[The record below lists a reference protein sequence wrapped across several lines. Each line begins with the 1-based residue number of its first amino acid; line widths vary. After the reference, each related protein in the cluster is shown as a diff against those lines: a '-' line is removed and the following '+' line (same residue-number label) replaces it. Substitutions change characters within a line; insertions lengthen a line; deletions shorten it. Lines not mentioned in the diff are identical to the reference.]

1 MNGIENELDGVA
13 EVIRVDLW
21 SQLGKQIAKRFD
33 VTSAGTTLVLNGNG
47 QEVYRHEGFPNRKK
61 IIELVTVN

>member
-21 SQLGKQIAKRFD
+21 SQLGKQVAKRFD
-33 VTSAGTTLVLNGNG
+33 VTSAGTTVVLNGSG
-47 QEVYRHEGFPNRKK
+47 QEVYRHQGFPNRKK
-61 IIELVTVN
+61 IIELVTG